1 MIRCMRADRATAALP
16 RNSSVAVWA
25 VAATLSALATTFPRP
40 AAAQGSGDGFLFQPP
55 RVTLTLRGG
64 YDRALAGSDI
74 FSFTTDQLTLSRG
87 DFSGGAVGADL
98 AVRVLPRLDVVV
110 GASYTGTTS
119 RSEFRHFVDQDDL
132 PIEQSTTFRR
142 LPITVS
148 LKGYLQPRGRSVG
161 RLAWIPSRFAPFV
174 GAGAGVMKYRFN
186 QEGDFVD
193 FDTQAVFYDR
203 FVSTDWTPTAH
214 AFAGVDYSLT
224 PRFALTGETRYTW
237 ARGDVGQ
244 DFSGFKPIDLSGVSA
259 TAGLTVR
266 F

>member
-1 MIRCMRADRATAALP
+1 MIRFMRQTHRTP
-16 RNSSVAVWA
+16 VRSRTTA
-25 VAATLSALATTFPRP
+25 VAGWAAVAMLVAIPARP
-40 AAAQGSGDGFLFQPP
+40 AGAQGSGDGFLFQAP
-55 RVTLTLRGG
+55 RVSLTLRGG
-64 YDRALAGSDI
+64 YDRALAGSDL
-74 FSFTTDQLTLSRG
+74 FSFTTDQLTVSRG

-98 AVRVLPRLDVVV
+98 AIRVLPQLDVVL
-110 GASYTGTTS
+110 GASYTGSTS
-119 RSEFRHFVDQDDL
+119 RSEFRHFVDQNDL
-132 PIEQSTTFRR
+132 PIEQSTVFRR
-142 LPITVS
+142 VPITASV
-148 LKGYLQPRGRSVG
+148 KGYLLPRGRSVG

-174 GAGAGVMKYRFN
+174 GAGGGVMKYRFS

-193 FDTQAVFYDR
+193 FDTKAVFFDR

-214 AFAGVDYSLT
+214 AFAGVDYSLSS
-224 PRFALTGETRYTW
+224 RFALTGETRYTW